1 MTMFAVPS
9 TSTKEDGPHA
19 DPTADGKTAGHAV
32 ARHGRRLEDAG
43 TRSSQPRTEFPG
55 TTLAAGRSTME
66 LAREPGAGAKTESG
80 QTAGAGLRGGHR
92 LSGGAGPGQ
101 VGDACSGKR
110 LSLGPPSRKHFRVGP
125 DRCGQE
131 LYRFGPGAESLSR
144 RPLGS
149 LPAGGRLASGVGPR
163 PSGWKLAPSPGTT
176 QSHRCSGY
184 R

>member
-1 MTMFAVPS
+1 MTTSVVPS
-9 TSTKEDGPHA
+9 TSTKGDGHHA
-19 DPTADGKTAGHAV
+19 DPTDDGKTLGHAV
-32 ARHGRRLEDAG
+32 AGNGRGPEGAG
-43 TRSSQPRTEFPG
+43 TRSGGKRAEFPG
-55 TTLAAGRSTME
+55 TTVAAGRSTME

-101 VGDACSGKR
+101 DGDACSGKR

-125 DRCGQE
+125 DRGGQE

-176 QSHRCSGY
+176 
-184 R
+184 

>member
-1 MTMFAVPS
+1 MTMFAAPS
-9 TSTKEDGPHA
+9 TSTKQDRPHA
-19 DPTADGKTAGHAV
+19 DRTADGKTAGHAV

-43 TRSSQPRTEFPG
+43 TRSSEPRTEFPG

-66 LAREPGAGAKTESG
+66 LARESGVGAQTESG
-80 QTAGAGLRGGHR
+80 QTEGTGMRGGHR

-101 VGDACSGKR
+101 DGDACSGKR

-149 LPAGGRLASGVGPR
+149 LPAGGRLASDVGPR
-163 PSGWKLAPSPGTT
+163 PTGWQLAPSPGTT